1 MKYCIPIFSLSL
13 FFSHQCYSSQD
24 CGYVFT
30 KGPAAWAALPDNY
43 GCPPCGAPKRRF
55 TKVPKGGANKK
66 AVKVTTSPQK
76 DDPTKKKSW
85 F

>member
-1 MKYCIPIFSLSL
+1 MYTYTNFKIIL
-13 FFSHQCYSSQD
+13 QD

-43 GCPPCGAPKRRF
+43 SCPPCGSAKRRF
-55 TKVPKGGANKK
+55 TKVPKGSANSKS
-66 AVKVTTSPQK
+66 ASKVTNAK
-76 DDPTKKKSW
+76 KEDPPKKKSW

>member
-1 MKYCIPIFSLSL
+1 MHSILSL
-13 FFSHQCYSSQD
+13 LRICNRIKQD

-43 GCPPCGAPKRRF
+43 SCPPCGAPKRRF
-55 TKVPKGGANKK
+55 TKVPKGGGGAK
-66 AVKVTTSPQK
+66 AKVTTATGNKK
-76 DDPTKKKSW
+76 DEPPKKKSW